1 MELNRQSRSAD
12 PAPRGIIRF
21 RGYDSH
27 TEDSPFIRV
36 KHNHD
41 MKEVWQMMTDDD
53 HWRLPLPKLLISVTG
68 EAKTL
73 TPHPRVKAILKQGL
87 VNAAANTG
95 AWIITGGRATGMMK
109 MVGEAVSEYAD
120 ATGNQTGQE
129 LVVLGIVSLGCV
141 ANRHLFKEKALQKN
155 GRKPLTYIMPG
166 EMSDS
171 HCAPLDHNHTHFLL
185 VDDGTERQPGGE
197 IDFRS
202 DLEKYISTQKK
213 DSQDVKI
220 PTVLVVVEGGVN
232 TLKTVRKSLKRGSPV
247 VVISGSGR
255 AADLLSEAKKL
266 DMRRDG
272 SRTGIT
278 LTTTKDIL
286 DVSDEMACRALGD
299 INECLRED
307 RKNNL
312 VNIFNPA
319 AADSG
324 TNFEREILC
333 ALLKAQNLKVNQQ
346 VSLAMAW
353 QHCDIAKQ
361 CIFSS
366 ENRCNWQEAD
376 LSSSMLDALVED
388 QADFVQLFLD
398 LGLDLE
404 RFLCVETLWQLY
416 SKCLAKSAV
425 AKELLT
431 YSSSRITSTAT
442 TTQYEVGLDLKD
454 NPHLLF
460 DISKVIVHLL
470 KDNSFNFYSDFHV
483 LGEGFQYPSFKH
495 PERELF
501 LWSILFNRR
510 DLAQIVWKDG
520 LDHIGGALCARALLK
535 EMSVIAEEMEMAEFS
550 EDLAKHSVEWE
561 AHALTVL
568 AECYSRDHLLTHNLL
583 VRELRHWAPEESAL
597 LCTSD
602 TAGHPAHTNTP
613 DTAGRPTPLSMT
625 ESYEMTDFAG
635 HSACQTKL
643 TDIWNGGLAGNTSIW
658 KICLCI
664 FLPFLIFS
672 IKFTDDSRPRNKDDQ
687 SFKGRK
693 NSIFPQDPGC
703 SPKKVETCQEEEDAG
718 RRDQDLNLRLKS
730 VSLCAT
736 GPDSI
741 DFGQALYYFYT
752 APVTKFVF
760 NIISYLCFLALFSY
774 VMLVKLN
781 KTSPRAEEYV
791 IWGWTLTMVAEGFR
805 RMSVS
810 R

>member
-1 MELNRQSRSAD
+1 
-12 PAPRGIIRF
+12 
-21 RGYDSH
+21 
-27 TEDSPFIRV
+27 
-36 KHNHD
+36 

-213 DSQDVKI
+213 DSQ
-220 PTVLVVVEGGVN
+220 
-232 TLKTVRKSLKRGSPV
+232 
-247 VVISGSGR
+247 
-255 AADLLSEAKKL
+255 
-266 DMRRDG
+266 
-272 SRTGIT
+272 
-278 LTTTKDIL
+278 
-286 DVSDEMACRALGD
+286 
-299 INECLRED
+299 
-307 RKNNL
+307 
-312 VNIFNPA
+312 
-319 AADSG
+319 
-324 TNFEREILC
+324 
-333 ALLKAQNLKVNQQ
+333 AQNLKVNQQ

-658 KICLCI
+658 KV
-664 FLPFLIFS
+664 
-672 IKFTDDSRPRNKDDQ
+672 R
-687 SFKGRK
+687 
-693 NSIFPQDPGC
+693 
-703 SPKKVETCQEEEDAG
+703 E
-718 RRDQDLNLRLKS
+718 
-730 VSLCAT
+730 SL
-736 GPDSI
+736 G
-741 DFGQALYYFYT
+741 
-752 APVTKFVF
+752 
-760 NIISYLCFLALFSY
+760 
-774 VMLVKLN
+774 
-781 KTSPRAEEYV
+781 E
-791 IWGWTLTMVAEGFR
+791 
-805 RMSVS
+805 
-810 R
+810 